1 MSILSDFTGKGIK
14 ALKSGVFGDFAK
26 DIGGF
31 LEKPM
36 GQFPC
41 AGKSFL
47 MQKLEGGEIW
57 NTLGLGTHDFAKWDK
72 SSWDSGGWQDRV
84 GAHHYGRQWEDF
96 KEGWSGANLVDK
108 RLGLEGNQLSWDQ
121 FNKSWGAG
129 AWQDRLGTNMFGETE
144 GGGGGGLSDTALEEY
159 TTENINNVSDDDDD
173 IDDESTVEEAL
184 TEKGDSAPPS
194 AMNSRAVGWASNIR
208 RSLGEVGEDLYRTRG
223 KKASILTRRG
233 MLG

>member
-1 MSILSDFTGKGIK
+1 MSILSDIVSGNWAVEAAKRNKGF
-14 ALKSGVFGDFAK
+14 LKDG
-26 DIGGF
+26 GGF
-31 LEKPM
+31 ISNPM
-36 GQFPC
+36 GQLPG

>member
-36 GQFPC
+36 GQFPG

-72 SSWDSGGWQDRV
+72 SSWDSGGWQDRF

-144 GGGGGGLSDTALEEY
+144 GGGGGLSDTALEEY

-173 IDDESTVEEAL
+173 IDDESNVEEAL

-194 AMNSRAVGWASNIR
+194 AMNSRAVGGASNIR